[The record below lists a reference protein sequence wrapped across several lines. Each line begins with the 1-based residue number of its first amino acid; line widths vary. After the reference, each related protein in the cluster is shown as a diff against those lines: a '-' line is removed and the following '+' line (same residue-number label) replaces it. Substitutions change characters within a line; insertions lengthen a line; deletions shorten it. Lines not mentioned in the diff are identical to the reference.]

1 MGIYDSSRPGMK
13 FLDSFID
20 AAKYRDSVA
29 NARNA
34 SIMGGLQNLVK
45 GGADAFKFTRRQAA
59 MDDLESMQAEL
70 EKLQAERDRLASG
83 SPDLASGSPNM
94 SAILLNPHLNFR
106 G

>member
-20 AAKYRDSVA
+20 AVKYRDSVA

-59 MDDLESMQAEL
+59 MDDLESMQEEL
-70 EKLQAERDRLASG
+70 QRLQAERDR
-83 SPDLASGSPNM
+83 LASGSPNM
-94 SAILLNPHLNFR
+94 SAILLNPHLNVR